1 MTVLAASG
9 PAQLV
14 TRSGTAHL
22 HLPARRV
29 CPAHLAGGAV
39 PFRDLG
45 N

>member
-22 HLPARRV
+22 PARRV

-39 PFRDLG
+39 P
-45 N
+45 